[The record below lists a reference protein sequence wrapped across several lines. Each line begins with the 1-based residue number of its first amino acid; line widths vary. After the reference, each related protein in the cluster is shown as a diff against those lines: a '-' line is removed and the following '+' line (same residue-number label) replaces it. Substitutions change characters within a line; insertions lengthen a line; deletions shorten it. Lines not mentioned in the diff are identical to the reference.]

1 MELFV
6 AKVNGFLPLTF
17 AAKSSN
23 LDFAVAAKS
32 SNLDFAV
39 VLDTPLFFSLLT
51 INSQNSINDHH
62 NFRIDSDKDVQSKK
76 KQTPL
81 NKSKQNYK

>member
-23 LDFAVAAKS
+23 LDFAV
-32 SNLDFAV
+32 
-39 VLDTPLFFSLLT
+39 VLDTPLLFLLLT

-62 NFRIDSDKDVQSKK
+62 NFRIDSGKDVQSKK
-76 KQTPL
+76 KKKTSL